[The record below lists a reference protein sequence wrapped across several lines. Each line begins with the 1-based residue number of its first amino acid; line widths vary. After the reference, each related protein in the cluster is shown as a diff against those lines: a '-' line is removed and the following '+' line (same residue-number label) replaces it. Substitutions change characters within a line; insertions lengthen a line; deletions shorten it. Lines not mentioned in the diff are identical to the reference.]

1 MAKIS
6 VTYHAPLGDNKT
18 TEMFGHTFHD
28 GKAEHIDDDTPAQK
42 AIVAK
47 LRVNRFFEVSGGEG
61 GTAYVKPTAA
71 EAKAKAEAD
80 AQEAKEAK
88 AEANGDKE

>member
-6 VTYHAPLGDNKT
+6 VTYHAPLGDNKVC
-18 TEMFGHTFHD
+18 EMFGHTFHD
-28 GKAEHIDDDTPAQK
+28 GKAEHLDDDTPAQK
-42 AIVAK
+42 AIVTK

>member
-6 VTYHAPLGDNKT
+6 VTYHAPIGDSKVC
-18 TEMFGHTFHD
+18 EMYGHTFHD
-28 GKAEHIDDDTPAQK
+28 DKAEHLDDDTPAQK

-47 LRVNRFFEVSGGEG
+47 LRGNKVFEVSGEG
-61 GTAYVKPTAA
+61 GTAYVKPTPA

-80 AQEAKEAK
+80 KAEAKEAK
-88 AEANGDKE
+88 E